1 MASTEI
7 ASFFHCC
14 GNKLNK
20 QTVLPIAKH
29 GETEIDSCD
38 SDRIQC
44 VHIMPTYIKQSY
56 MQHSCINVTIDPDN
70 RLIWNSIQHNV
81 KTKNLKSS
89 DADGKILINIKF
101 RLLLSI

>member
-7 ASFFHCC
+7 ASFFHWSE
-14 GNKLNK
+14 LNK
-20 QTVLPIAKH
+20 QTVLPIVKH
-29 GETEIDSCD
+29 GLEIDSCD

-44 VHIMPTYIKQSY
+44 VHITPTYIKQSY

-81 KTKNLKSS
+81 KTKNLRSS
-89 DADGKILINIKF
+89 DSDGKC
-101 RLLLSI
+101 